1 MMVAQVVQ
9 RSECNPEGSRPS
21 YGLDG
26 MGINRNYPAL
36 LIGGNA
42 VLQMVPRL
50 RIYPT
55 PFAII
60 ASAAAHMAAP
70 RAT

>member
-1 MMVAQVVQ
+1 MMAPQVVQ

-26 MGINRNYPAL
+26 MGINRNYPRSADRRQRRV
-36 LIGGNA
+36 GDGS
-42 VLQMVPRL
+42 RL

>member
-1 MMVAQVVQ
+1 MQPRGFATLIRAGWV
-9 RSECNPEGSRPS
+9 
-21 YGLDG
+21 
-26 MGINRNYPAL
+26 GIDRNYPAL

-42 VLQMVPRL
+42 VLEMVPGL